1 MKNKLTY
8 LNKSIKLYKIY
19 GFGLL
24 LVLFDILVLK
34 PLFSE
39 YNFIT
44 DLLIGL
50 PILIMIFLAPI
61 GLFFCWKSYRN
72 KETSSNILFK
82 YTIGHLF
89 FTLFSLFFIII
100 TCKEIIETLNKY

>member
-1 MKNKLTY
+1 MY
-8 LNKSIKLYKIY
+8 LNKSIKLYKVY

-24 LVLFDILVLK
+24 LVLFNILVLK

-44 DLLIGL
+44 DLLIGI
-50 PILIMIFLAPI
+50 PILAVIFLAPI
-61 GLFFCWKSYRN
+61 GLYYFFKSYRS
-72 KETSSNILFK
+72 KETSSNILLK

-89 FTLFSLFFIII
+89 FTLISLIFIII
-100 TCKEIIETLNKY
+100 IVKEIIETLNKY